1 MLARMALTSDGP
13 IAVTGAA
20 GFLGSHVCRA
30 LLARGEEVRAI
41 VAPGSKRSLPADLA
55 DLGPGAAADIRDED
69 AIRKAFAGCKAVIH
83 TAALLPFN
91 DYTLEE
97 SRAVNTQGVAN
108 VCNACHCAGVGKLV
122 HIGSVHA
129 FGPLRGVAWNNE
141 TPLHLS
147 ATQPY
152 AASKAGGH
160 REALAAISRF
170 DLDVDIVS
178 PAGLLGPCDAAP
190 TAVGRMLLAI
200 ASRKLPCLIKEGHWW
215 CDVRDVAE
223 IAVAA
228 VARPGERDGK
238 AFIVAGTYA
247 TAPTLAQ
254 LCADVLG
261 RDLSRP
267 TVPLSLAKV
276 GLPFIKLAAKLKGD
290 VPLYSRQSLA
300 LVTDCPT
307 EVDESLARERL
318 GYAPRPLAETVGDAL
333 EWFIGNE
340 MLKP

>member
-1 MLARMALTSDGP
+1 MAWTTDGP

-30 LLARGEEVRAI
+30 LLAHGEGVRAI
-41 VAPGSKRSLPADLA
+41 VASGSKRALPADLSG
-55 DLGPGAAADIRDED
+55 LGTGVAADVRDED
-69 AIRKAFAGCKAVIH
+69 ALCEAFAGCKAVIH

-108 VCNACHCAGVGKLV
+108 VCKACHRAGVGKLV
-122 HIGSVHA
+122 HVGSVHA

-141 TPLHLS
+141 TPLNLS

-170 DLDVDIVS
+170 DLDVDVVS
-178 PAGLLGPCDAAP
+178 PSGLLGPRDAAP

-223 IAVAA
+223 VAVAT

-247 TAPTLAQ
+247 TAPELAQ

-290 VPLYSRQSLA
+290 VPLYSRQSLE
-300 LVTDCPT
+300 LVTDCPIA
-307 EVDESLARERL
+307 VDESVARERL

-333 EWFIGNE
+333 EWFIDST

>member
-1 MLARMALTSDGP
+1 MAWTSDGP

-20 GFLGSHVCRA
+20 GFLGSHVCRS
-30 LLARGEEVRAI
+30 LVARGEDVRAVI
-41 VAPGSKRSLPADLA
+41 APHGKRALPADLIERVPSVA
-55 DLGPGAAADIRDED
+55 GDVRDED
-69 AIRKAFAGCKAVIH
+69 ALSAAFAGCKAVIH

-91 DYTLEE
+91 DYTMAE

-108 VCNACHCAGVGKLV
+108 VCKACHRAGVGKLV
-122 HIGSVHA
+122 HVGSVHA

-141 TPLHLS
+141 TPLNLS

-178 PAGLLGPCDAAP
+178 PSGLLGPCDAAP

-223 IAVAA
+223 VAVAA
-228 VARPGERDGK
+228 VARPGARDGK
-238 AFIVAGTYA
+238 AFIIAGTYA
-247 TAPTLAQ
+247 TAPELAQ

-290 VPLYSRQSLA
+290 VPLYSRQSLE

-307 EVDESLARERL
+307 AVDESVARERL

-333 EWFIGNE
+333 AWFIDSE